1 VVNSAPPPLSFTL
14 YQPNNKSTTADHN
27 ISFAWNQAINAISY
41 TLQYSIDSTF
51 SSGVVSIDGI
61 VNTYHQLT
69 IFNEN
74 KYFWRV
80 IAKGICGDE
89 TYSAVFSFS
98 IFSPLSANGLTLWLR
113 ADAGVSLSGNKV
125 TGWNDGSGNN
135 YHAQQSN
142 VNLQPSLITDVPLLN
157 HKPAINFDGI
167 NDLLNGVTIPNL
179 QNSSLSIFVVAKG
192 EAQGGVVA
200 GIFDINSYSN
210 GFSFGRYT
218 YSGHG
223 TLSIWNNNSLVETPT
238 GSLPSS
244 GFNYKMLAGIKNFG
258 TMTDLLINTVTQIS
272 SPNIGLNDVFT
283 NGNYDIGYAT
293 GLDYFKGNIAEVV
306 LFNTSLAN
314 PERKSIE
321 NYLSYK
327 YAPPVNLG
335 PDINIAYGLC
345 DTALNAGGRFINYL
359 WSTGDTTQAI
369 TVAQSGIYSVT
380 VTNIFGQLSS
390 DTVIVTKP
398 DVVMNDTSFCLGDT
412 IHIAAN
418 MSAGYSYQWLPGSFS
433 SNHLTVFN
441 PGLYSL
447 TVFDTSA
454 NHCSVTKTFTVT
466 ADSFAIVA
474 SLGPDKKICK
484 GDYIGLINGA
494 QQAVSYLW
502 SDGSGNS
509 LIIINDAMGSQPVY
523 SVTVSSGNGCVAH
536 DTIQLTVNGVNPIAS
551 FASDTV
557 CSGNTSH
564 FFDHSIVDP
573 PFQITSYNWNFG
585 DGSFSMLP
593 NPVHL
598 FVDDGYYPVQLTITT
613 DSGCVNSVLDTAKVF
628 SKPHVNFLPYQGCSG
643 VPIAFTDKTQC
654 YIGTLTH
661 WNWTFN
667 DIHNVGFDTSSF
679 QNPHYIFDSAGIY
692 TVKIV
697 ASSNAGCVDS
707 VEKTVTIKRSPPIDF
722 SITTACAEHS
732 VFFHDLIGL
741 EPWETII
748 SYHWQ
753 FGDGNSSIISNPN
766 HIFDTAG
773 IYNTEFTVKTSTGC
787 EVSIT
792 KPIDVGGMPTVDF
805 LYGNNCIQNTTLFT
819 DNSLINN
826 GSITSWHWKFGG
838 LGSDTHQNPSFIFPD
853 TATYNVSLAIMTDHN
868 CVDSVS
874 HPVKIVAAPTAQF
887 SVSPE
892 YGVPPLPVSMSNS
905 SVGATTY
912 LWTFGDSES
921 STLTNPV
928 HTYQNQGIFSVL
940 LSAFNDIG
948 CRDTISHK
956 VYVLPTK
963 VDIAVVGAQVTKN
976 NGRISVAADLSN
988 EGTRKIEHIDMAVDF
1003 GNGNILHEQW
1013 LGALLEGEGLHYE
1026 FAVSTDIPS
1035 NADVNFVCVEASLPD
1050 LTEDSIA
1057 NNIFCV
1063 AMKDEF
1069 LMPEMYPNPV
1079 KDVINIAFILPFED
1093 QVTIDV
1099 VNSMGSF
1106 IREIYNGNGKEGYNR
1121 LTTDVSTLNNGVYTV
1136 RIYFRDK
1143 ILRKKF
1149 VKL

>member
-1 VVNSAPPPLSFTL
+1 
-14 YQPNNKSTTADHN
+14 
-27 ISFAWNQAINAISY
+27 
-41 TLQYSIDSTF
+41 
-51 SSGVVSIDGI
+51 
-61 VNTYHQLT
+61 
-69 IFNEN
+69 
-74 KYFWRV
+74 
-80 IAKGICGDE
+80 
-89 TYSAVFSFS
+89 
-98 IFSPLSANGLTLWLR
+98 
-113 ADAGVSLSGNKV
+113 
-125 TGWNDGSGNN
+125 
-135 YHAQQSN
+135 
-142 VNLQPSLITDVPLLN
+142 
-157 HKPAINFDGI
+157 
-167 NDLLNGVTIPNL
+167 
-179 QNSSLSIFVVAKG
+179 
-192 EAQGGVVA
+192 
-200 GIFDINSYSN
+200 
-210 GFSFGRYT
+210 
-218 YSGHG
+218 
-223 TLSIWNNNSLVETPT
+223 
-238 GSLPSS
+238 
-244 GFNYKMLAGIKNFG
+244 M
-258 TMTDLLINTVTQIS
+258 
-272 SPNIGLNDVFT
+272 
-283 NGNYDIGYAT
+283 
-293 GLDYFKGNIAEVV
+293 
-306 LFNTSLAN
+306 
-314 PERKSIE
+314 
-321 NYLSYK
+321 
-327 YAPPVNLG
+327 
-335 PDINIAYGLC
+335 
-345 DTALNAGGRFINYL
+345 
-359 WSTGDTTQAI
+359 
-369 TVAQSGIYSVT
+369 
-380 VTNIFGQLSS
+380 
-390 DTVIVTKP
+390 
-398 DVVMNDTSFCLGDT
+398 
-412 IHIAAN
+412 
-418 MSAGYSYQWLPGSFS
+418 
-433 SNHLTVFN
+433 
-441 PGLYSL
+441 
-447 TVFDTSA
+447 
-454 NHCSVTKTFTVT
+454 
-466 ADSFAIVA
+466 
-474 SLGPDKKICK
+474 
-484 GDYIGLINGA
+484 
-494 QQAVSYLW
+494 
-502 SDGSGNS
+502 
-509 LIIINDAMGSQPVY
+509 
-523 SVTVSSGNGCVAH
+523 
-536 DTIQLTVNGVNPIAS
+536 
-551 FASDTV
+551 
-557 CSGNTSH
+557 
-564 FFDHSIVDP
+564 
-573 PFQITSYNWNFG
+573 
-585 DGSFSMLP
+585 
-593 NPVHL
+593 
-598 FVDDGYYPVQLTITT
+598 
-613 DSGCVNSVLDTAKVF
+613 
-628 SKPHVNFLPYQGCSG
+628 
-643 VPIAFTDKTQC
+643 
-654 YIGTLTH
+654 
-661 WNWTFN
+661 
-667 DIHNVGFDTSSF
+667 
-679 QNPHYIFDSAGIY
+679 
-692 TVKIV
+692 
-697 ASSNAGCVDS
+697 
-707 VEKTVTIKRSPPIDF
+707 
-722 SITTACAEHS
+722 
-732 VFFHDLIGL
+732 
-741 EPWETII
+741 
-748 SYHWQ
+748 
-753 FGDGNSSIISNPN
+753 
-766 HIFDTAG
+766 
-773 IYNTEFTVKTSTGC
+773 KTSTGC